1 MTIQHKL
8 SKASLEAVRQPI
20 ESASGMP
27 NAAYT
32 DFELFEF
39 ERDHVFA
46 PTWAG
51 LEFTSSLPHNSYAKP
66 VDFMGLPLLLVRNT
80 QGEIKVFHNVCSHR
94 GRILVDEEGPV
105 RNLIRCPYHS
115 WSYDTDGALKSTPH
129 IGGFGENT
137 APGFSCE
144 GNGLK
149 EVRSAQ
155 WMGIMFINLSGT
167 AETFT
172 DFIAPLN
179 QRWEAFTGAGVME
192 KLHVASTYSNAE
204 LAITANWKFA
214 LENYCEA
221 YHLPWVHPNLNSY
234 SPLNKHEN
242 LEINE
247 YMTGQVTLS
256 YTLAEASGHT
266 LPKFPA
272 WPSDKHSYGEYIS
285 LYPNLLLGMQVDHAF
300 AVILQPQSPSVTLEK
315 LQIAYV
321 NQESTQESMQAC
333 REAVMASWQLV
344 LEEDAV
350 AVEGMQRGR
359 SSPGFTGGVF
369 SPVLDSPSHAFH
381 KWVADNYAKALS

>member
-51 LEFTSSLPHNSYAKP
+51 LEFTSCLPQNSYAKP

-80 QGEIKVFHNVCSHR
+80 HGEIKVFHNVCSHR

-155 WMGIMFINLSGT
+155 WMGIIFINLSG
-167 AETFT
+167 AGESFT
-172 DFIAPLN
+172 DFIGPLN

-192 KLHVASTYSNAE
+192 KLHVASTYSNTE

-234 SPLNKHEN
+234 SPLNQHEN

-247 YMTGQVTLS
+247 YMTGQVTLN

-266 LPKFPA
+266 LPKFAA
-272 WPSDKHSYGEYIS
+272 WPSDKHSYGEYVS

-300 AVILQPQSPSVTLEK
+300 AVILQPHSPSTTLEK

-321 NQESTQESMQAC
+321 NEEATQQSMQAC
-333 REAVMASWQLV
+333 REAVMASWRLV
-344 LEEDAV
+344 FEEDAV

-359 SSPGFTGGVF
+359 ASPGFKGGVF